1 MPQSAVAAS
10 KERLLRSEVGEATV
24 RTMAMPRDT
33 NWLGDVFGGWL
44 MSHADIAGSVV
55 AYRRA
60 GGNVVTASVNDFQFL
75 APVNVGDVLSFF
87 SKLVRVGTTSLGV
100 EVNVFA
106 ERPGAPPGEYLKV
119 ATASISYVH
128 IGDDRRPTP
137 IPQKPDGQ

>member
-1 MPQSAVAAS
+1 MAPAS
-10 KERLLRSEVGEATV
+10 GTSDERLLRADVGEVTV

-44 MSHADIAGSVV
+44 MSHADVAGSVI

-75 APVNVGDVLSFF
+75 APVYVGDVLSFF
-87 SKLVRVGTTSLGV
+87 SRLVRVGTTSLGV
-100 EVNVFA
+100 DVNVYA

-119 ATASISYVH
+119 AAASFSYVH
-128 IGDDRRPTP
+128 IDDARRPAP
-137 IPQKPDGQ
+137 VPQKPDGQ

>member
-1 MPQSAVAAS
+1 MPQGAS
-10 KERLLRSEVGEATV
+10 TSSRERLLRSEVGEATV

-75 APVNVGDVLSFF
+75 APVYVGD
-87 SKLVRVGTTSLGV
+87 TIEV
-100 EVNVFA
+100 EV
-106 ERPGAPPGEYLKV
+106 
-119 ATASISYVH
+119 
-128 IGDDRRPTP
+128 TP
-137 IPQKPDGQ
+137 IGKLINPVVVG